1 MTSEFDHEG
10 PGREDGTSHD
20 LVEIDLNFDTLR
32 TIHAEFAPN
41 LCRDGLFIGTREPLP
56 PSTVVRFRILLP
68 GDFVLAEGTAVVEWT
83 REPGSIPGLPPGMAL
98 RFVTLGDSSQETID
112 EIVDSHIAAGGL
124 PFELEPSIGEPGE
137 IPTDALAGRGPSF
150 HRGGAGV
157 DSGGPSGSAA
167 ESYRLTI
174 RAAGVPREDGARTTL
189 QTNEEVPSSPVD
201 PEVQTPDDVLPSWL
215 REQADVPSLRR
226 ETDPIFEPPA
236 GSAPIAQGNVAEH
249 TGGGGEE
256 HPVTTTGERD
266 MDSSGLPESST
277 TSNGEFDVTFVDDRE
292 LPDDTM
298 VHPDAG
304 PAADVT
310 VVQDD
315 VRQSSS
321 RSRAWLAVPAALVI
335 LGALGAAW
343 WFLLGPGTKPT
354 GELPPSVI
362 EDERRSAEPE
372 PGAATVPPAMQP
384 TALPDAEPVAEP
396 PQETEHE
403 PPQPSTADIPVS
415 EILQVS
421 AEPGT
426 GETVLIVRGNGYFPD
441 NSYRV
446 SKLTD
451 PDRVLVRIRGIES
464 GYAPT
469 EIEVGS
475 PEVQRIRIGHHPEEN
490 PPSLYV
496 VLDLAGAASDVL
508 DSGVRGDILTVTVGR
523 P

>member
-56 PSTVVRFRILLP
+56 PSTLVRFRILLP

-137 IPTDALAGRGPSF
+137 IPTDALAGRDSGF
-150 HRGGAGV
+150 RGAGADV
-157 DSGGPSGSAA
+157 HGGGHSGSAA
-167 ESYRLTI
+167 ESYRLTL
-174 RAAGVPREDGARTTL
+174 RAAGVPHEDGARKKL
-189 QTNEEVPSSPVD
+189 KTNREMPSSPVE
-201 PEVQTPDDVLPSWL
+201 PGVQTADDILPSWL
-215 REQADVPSLRR
+215 REQAEAPTLRR
-226 ETDPIFEPPA
+226 ETDPIFEPPT
-236 GSAPIAQGNVAEH
+236 GSAPRGEGTVAEH
-249 TGGGGEE
+249 AGGEGEE
-256 HPVTTTGERD
+256 HPVATTGERD
-266 MDSSGLPESST
+266 LDSSGFPETST
-277 TSNGEFDVTFVDDRE
+277 TSNGEFDVTFMDDRE
-292 LPDDTM
+292 LPDDTT

-315 VRQSSS
+315 VQRSGS

-354 GELPPSVI
+354 GELPPSVTV
-362 EDERRSAEPE
+362 DEQLSTEPE
-372 PGAATVPPAMQP
+372 PGATTIPSAMQP
-384 TALPDAEPVAEP
+384 TALPDAQPVAEP
-396 PQETEHE
+396 PQEIEHE
-403 PPQPSTADIPVS
+403 PPQPSTAVRPVS
-415 EILQVS
+415 RILQVA

-426 GETVLIVRGNGYFPD
+426 GETVLIVRGNGPFLD

-446 SKLTD
+446 STLTD
-451 PDRVLVRIRGIES
+451 PNRVLVRIRGIES

-475 PEVQRIRIGHHPEEN
+475 PEVERIRIGHHPEEN

-496 VLDLAGAASDVL
+496 VLDLAGAAVDVR
-508 DSGVRGDILTVTVGR
+508 DSGVRGDTLTVTVGR

>member
-10 PGREDGTSHD
+10 PGREDGTSND

-137 IPTDALAGRGPSF
+137 IPTDALAGRDLGFRGASSEVNGVGP
-150 HRGGAGV
+150 GA
-157 DSGGPSGSAA
+157 SAA

-174 RAAGVPREDGARTTL
+174 RAAGVPREDGSEATL
-189 QTNEEVPSSPVD
+189 QSDEAMQSSVVD
-201 PEVQTPDDVLPSWL
+201 PDVQTAEDILPSWL
-215 REQADVPSLRR
+215 REQAEAPTLRR
-226 ETDPIFEPPA
+226 ETDPIFEPPTR
-236 GSAPIAQGNVAEH
+236 SVPIGEGTSAEH
-249 TGGGGEE
+249 AGGGGEE
-256 HPVTTTGERD
+256 HPVTTPGERD
-266 MDSSGLPESST
+266 TDSSGLTETSTSS
-277 TSNGEFDVTFVDDRE
+277 NAEFDVTFMDDRE

-315 VRQSSS
+315 AQRSSS

-354 GELPPSVI
+354 GELPFSVI
-362 EDERRSAEPE
+362 EDEQPSAEPE
-372 PGAATVPPAMQP
+372 PGAATGPPAIQP
-384 TALPDAEPVAEP
+384 TALPDAQPVAEP
-396 PQETEHE
+396 PQENEQK
-403 PPQPSTADIPVS
+403 PPQRLTPDIPVS
-415 EILQVS
+415 RILQVS

-426 GETVLIVRGNGYFPD
+426 GETVLIVRGNGPFPD

-475 PEVQRIRIGHHPEEN
+475 PEVQRIRVGHHPEEN

-496 VLDLAGAASDVL
+496 VLDLAGAAVDVR
-508 DSGVRGDILTVTVGR
+508 DSGVRGDILTVTLGR